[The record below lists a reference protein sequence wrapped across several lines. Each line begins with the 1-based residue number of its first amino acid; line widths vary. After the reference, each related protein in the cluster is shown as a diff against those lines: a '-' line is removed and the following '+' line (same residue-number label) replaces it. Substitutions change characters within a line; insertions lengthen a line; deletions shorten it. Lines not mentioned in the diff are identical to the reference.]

1 MKRNVKAELIENR
14 IKDGFKKINFALPF
28 DVKRAIKEA
37 LKKETVF
44 LARFTLENILKNNQI
59 AGKNRLPLCQ
69 DCGLAVVYVEIGE
82 DVNIKGSLADAVKR
96 GVKEAYASAFLRKS
110 VCSPLTRKNTGT
122 NLPPVIHY
130 NLTKGDSLKIY
141 IMSKGGGSDNK
152 SRLKML
158 TPSDGI
164 DGIMDFVCDTVK
176 EAGSSACPP
185 YIIGVGMGGSFDTVS
200 SLAKKAL
207 FRKIGTGNRDKTLN
221 KTEKEILKRINRL
234 NIGAGG
240 FGGVTT
246 ALAVHINSE
255 PCHIASLPVAVNINC
270 HSARSLLLKF

>member
-1 MKRNVKAELIENR
+1 MKRNIKAELIEKK
-14 IKDGFKKINFALPF
+14 ISDGFKRINFSLPS
-28 DVKRAIKEA
+28 DLKKAIEGA
-37 LKKETVF
+37 LKKESVF
-44 LARFTLENILKNNQI
+44 LARFTLENILKNNRI
-59 AGKNRLPLCQ
+59 AGKSRLPLCQ
-69 DCGLAVVYVEIGE
+69 DCGLAVIYVEIGE
-82 DVNIKGSLADAVKR
+82 DINIKGSLTAAINR
-96 GVKEAYASAFLRKS
+96 GVEEAYSSAFLRKS
-110 VCSPLTRKNTGT
+110 VCGPLTRKNTGN

-130 NLTKGDSLKIY
+130 NFAKGDSLKIH

-158 TPSDGI
+158 NPSDGLE
-164 DGIMDFVCDTVK
+164 GIMDFVCETVK
-176 EAGSSACPP
+176 KAGSSACPP
-185 YIIGVGMGGSFDTVS
+185 YIVGIGIGGSFDTVS
-200 SLAKKAL
+200 FLAKKAL
-207 FRKIGTGNRDKTLN
+207 FRKIGTGNRDKNLN
-221 KTEKEILKRINRL
+221 KTERYILERINRL

>member
-14 IKDGFKKINFALPF
+14 IRDGFKKINFVLPS
-28 DVKRAIKEA
+28 DVKKAIEEA

-82 DVNIKGSLADAVKR
+82 DVNIRGSMADAIRR
-96 GVKEAYASAFLRKS
+96 GVKEAYAAAFLRKS
-110 VCSPLTRKNTGT
+110 VCCPLTRENTRT

-130 NLTKGDSLKIY
+130 NLIKGDSLKIY

-164 DGIMDFVCDTVK
+164 EGIMDFVCETVK
-176 EAGSSACPP
+176 KAGSSACPP
-185 YIIGVGMGGSFDTVS
+185 YIVGVGIGGSFDTVS
-200 SLAKKAL
+200 SLAKRAL
-207 FRKIGTGNRDKTLN
+207 FRKIGSGNRDKTL
-221 KTEKEILKRINRL
+221 KKMEKEILKRINRL

-246 ALAVHINSE
+246 ALAVHIDSE

-270 HSARSLLLKF
+270 HSARSLSLKF